1 MMTAPFQNILLFL
14 SVLGPSVIT
23 TMAGND
29 GGGVITYSLAGA
41 RLGYSILF
49 TLPALTILYGI
60 TQEMGS
66 RIAIA
71 TGKGLGD
78 IIRERFGVRVAFV
91 VSILLLI
98 ANFGSVLT
106 NVSSV
111 KVAAD
116 MLNIP
121 AIPLIIAS
129 IFISFLVITKFSYEK
144 SQRLFLAGIV
154 FYFAYVFSAL
164 KSNPDIWLAMKSMVI
179 PTGNI
184 FTPQYMFIAI
194 AVLGTTITPW
204 GQFFVQSYMKDKNV
218 EADKIKFVKLE
229 AYVGAFVSNFFTFF
243 IMLATAATLYVYNIP
258 LESGEQA
265 AEAIKPFAGEMASIL
280 FGVGLINAAIIGMVI
295 VALSSSYALVEFF
308 GFQGSL
314 DDDFSKSKIFYTM
327 FLITLSIAGVLVVTP
342 WISLFKIVL
351 YTQSLN
357 AILLPIFFYFLLK
370 ITNDKGVMGKLTNSK
385 LYNYIAIIAS
395 ILIVIAAVAS
405 VTLGLMGIS

>member
-1 MMTAPFQNILLFL
+1 MPGFFQNLILFL

-41 RLGYSILF
+41 NLGYAVLI
-49 TLPALTILYGI
+49 TLPALTILYAI

-71 TGKGLGD
+71 TSKGLGD
-78 IIRERFGVRVAFV
+78 IIRERFGVRVATV

-111 KVAAD
+111 KAAAD
-116 MLNIP
+116 MLDIP
-121 AIPLIIAS
+121 AIPLIAAS
-129 IFISFLVITKFSYEK
+129 IFISFLVITRFSYEK

-164 KSNPDIWLAMKSMVI
+164 KSHPDLGLAVKSLII

-184 FTPQYMFIAI
+184 FTKQFMTISI
-194 AVLGTTITPW
+194 AVIGTTITPW

-218 EADKIKFVKLE
+218 GAEKISFARLE
-229 AYVGAFVSNFFTFF
+229 AYTGAFVSNFFTFF
-243 IMLATAATLYVYNIP
+243 IMLATAATLYVSNIP
-258 LESGEQA
+258 LTSGEQA
-265 AEAIKPFAGEMASIL
+265 AQAIKPFAGELAGLL
-280 FGVGLINAAIIGMVI
+280 FAVGLINAAIIGMVI
-295 VALSSSYALVEFF
+295 IALSSSYALVEFF

-314 DDDFSKSKIFYTM
+314 DDDFSKSKVFYTM
-327 FLITLSIAGVLVVTP
+327 FLFTLTVAGILVITP
-342 WISLFKIVL
+342 WVSLFKIVL

-357 AILLPIFFYFLLK
+357 AILLPVFFYFLLK

-385 LYNYIAIIAS
+385 LYNYIAIVAS
-395 ILIVIAAVAS
+395 ILIVIAAIAS
-405 VTLGLMGIS
+405 VILALMGA